1 MIKYFKFD
9 GVLFDFIHKCPLKY
23 QAAKPAKYLDMR
35 GILCASLLTASPALV
50 LGLHHL
56 ILAYPK

>member
-23 QAAKPAKYLDMR
+23 QDAKPAKYYT
-35 GILCASLLTASPALV
+35 CTAFYV
-50 LGLHHL
+50 
-56 ILAYPK
+56 